1 MPAEIESV
9 MLEKAMKHVL
19 KIVVLPAEI
28 ESVMLERVMK
38 HVLKIVN
45 ENENLSLHVHL
56 NQ

>member
-38 HVLKIVN
+38 HVLMIVN

>member
-1 MPAEIESV
+1 